1 MNEST
6 IRIVAAVP
14 EDAEAIVGLLQP
26 YVPLGIVLPRTAEE
40 IRQRHNDFLV
50 ALDGDRIVG
59 TVALRDF
66 GVGLQEIRSLVVDV
80 AHAGHGLGSQ
90 LVGAAVQAAVE
101 NGAERVFALTLRP
114 HLFARLGFRQVDMD
128 LFPQKVW
135 LDCAKCPK
143 RDCCDEI
150 ALILEGEDLARF
162 IRQRRDG

>member
-1 MNEST
+1 MNESP
-6 IRIVAAVP
+6 IRIVAAAA

-26 YVPLGIVLPRTAEE
+26 YVPLGIVLPRSVEE
-40 IRQRHNDFLV
+40 IRQRHADFLV
-50 ALDGDRIVG
+50 ARDGGRIVG

-66 GVGLQEIRSLVVDV
+66 GAGLHEIRSLVVDV
-80 AHAGHGLGSQ
+80 AHAGHGLGSR
-90 LVGAAVQAAVE
+90 LVEAAVREAVA
-101 NGAERVFALTLRP
+101 NGAGRVFALTLRP
-114 HLFARLGFRQVDMD
+114 HLFARLGFRQADMD

-162 IRQRRDG
+162 VREHRDS

>member
-1 MNEST
+1 MNESI
-6 IRIVAAVP
+6 IRIVAAAP

-40 IRQRHNDFLV
+40 IRRRHADFLV
-50 ALDGDRIVG
+50 ARDGGRIVG

-66 GVGLQEIRSLVVDV
+66 GAGLQEIRSLVVDA
-80 AHAGHGLGSQ
+80 AHAGHGLGSR
-90 LVGAAVQAAVE
+90 LIAAAVLAAAAS
-101 NGAERVFALTLRP
+101 GAERVFALTLRP
-114 HLFARLGFRQVDMD
+114 HLFSRLGFREADVD

-150 ALILEGEDLARF
+150 ALILEGEGLERF
-162 IRQRRDG
+162 IREHGDR